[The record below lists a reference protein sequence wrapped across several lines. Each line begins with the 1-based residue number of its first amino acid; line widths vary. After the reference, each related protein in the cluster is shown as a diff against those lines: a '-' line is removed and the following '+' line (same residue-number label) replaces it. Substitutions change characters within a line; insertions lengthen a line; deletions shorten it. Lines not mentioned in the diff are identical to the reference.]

1 MYAPYKFHLES
12 NSSNFHRDIQ
22 NNIGFFSG
30 TVNAITVIMI
40 EILIIF
46 GLVFLALKINPLATI
61 VISFFLLLFGL
72 LFLGLTRKI
81 NFSLGKDVHEF
92 SQLRVKNLM
101 EGLGGIKEILI
112 FNKLENFIS
121 QFKKSNLRLTSA
133 KKKNTI
139 IGNLPRYL
147 VEILLITVL
156 LTSLIIITLKS
167 NSISGNLTIIGFFVA
182 TFIRLT
188 PSAYRIISSLQRI
201 KFTQKILESLRK
213 NVFFFDKLTN
223 KEFIS
228 ESNIRN
234 KNVLEINEKIKINNL
249 KFSYNSNKNIF
260 SNLNLEINLGDTI
273 GIFGDSGTG
282 KSTFV
287 NLLTGILQPD
297 SGEILINNKNI
308 IFHLKNWRSNI
319 GYVPQNIFLLDDTFK
334 KNISFYFEEKSNNL
348 EKLHHCIQQAGLE
361 NLINTLPD
369 GIDTVVG
376 ERGNR
381 ISGGQLQRVGIA
393 RALYHD
399 PKILIFDESTSA
411 LDDETEAEIMKNIYS
426 FRKKKTLIIIT
437 HKKEL
442 LKVCDK
448 IYELENGIFKLNEK

>member
-1 MYAPYKFHLES
+1 M
-12 NSSNFHRDIQ
+12 R
-22 NNIGFFSG
+22 
-30 TVNAITVIMI
+30 
-40 EILIIF
+40 
-46 GLVFLALKINPLATI
+46 
-61 VISFFLLLFGL
+61 
-72 LFLGLTRKI
+72 R
-81 NFSLGKDVHEF
+81 
-92 SQLRVKNLM
+92 
-101 EGLGGIKEILI
+101 
-112 FNKLENFIS
+112 
-121 QFKKSNLRLTSA
+121 
-133 KKKNTI
+133 KKNTI

-273 GIFGDSGTG
+273 GIFGDSGSG